1 MKESWWAVEDRLGRL
16 EGLQRNQTGEIS
28 SLTGRMKINE
38 RDVMNIK
45 KTVETNVKKVDDLAE
60 EVKNLKVQLGE
71 AKPGGAPS
79 ISSDSNNTDHL
90 NVENYLSDMEARLRD
105 LRL

>member
-71 AKPGGAPS
+71 AKPGGPRVSPPTATTPTTS
-79 ISSDSNNTDHL
+79 TWKTTCRTWRHG
-90 NVENYLSDMEARLRD
+90 
-105 LRL
+105 